1 MLAKLTWTEIKLGL
15 REPTV
20 AVFALAFPLILLY
33 LLLNS
38 FGTLPDPDF
47 GGVSPADWYVP
58 AYAVGSIAAT
68 GLIAIPVHLA
78 AYRERGVLRRL
89 RASGIAAWPVLA
101 AQTLVAALIVAVGSA
116 VMIALGDASYELSTP
131 GSWAVVVAGLVLA
144 TATFCAV
151 GVALASLLPTARA
164 AQVVGLLLFFAM
176 FFISGGGP
184 PEAILPDGVATA
196 ANALPMAYAVDVVQG
211 GWWTGSWDVPAL
223 VVQAAVLAAATAVA
237 LWRLRDA

>member
-89 RASGIAAWPVLA
+89 RA
-101 AQTLVAALIVAVGSA
+101 
-116 VMIALGDASYELSTP
+116 
-131 GSWAVVVAGLVLA
+131 
-144 TATFCAV
+144 
-151 GVALASLLPTARA
+151 
-164 AQVVGLLLFFAM
+164 
-176 FFISGGGP
+176 
-184 PEAILPDGVATA
+184 
-196 ANALPMAYAVDVVQG
+196 
-211 GWWTGSWDVPAL
+211 
-223 VVQAAVLAAATAVA
+223 
-237 LWRLRDA
+237 

>member
-58 AYAVGSIAAT
+58 AYVAGSIAAT

-101 AQTLVAALIVAVGSA
+101 AQTLVAGLIVIAGSV
-116 VMIALGDASYELSTP
+116 VMVALGGASYELSTP
-131 GSWAVVVAGLVLA
+131 GSWAVVAAGLLLA
-144 TATFCAV
+144 TATFCAI
-151 GVALASLLPTARA
+151 GVALASMLPTARA

-184 PEAILPDGVATA
+184 PEPILPDAVATA
-196 ANALPMAYAVDVVQG
+196 ANALPMAYAVDVLQR
-211 GWWTGSWDVPAL
+211 GWWTGTWDVTGL
-223 VVQAAVLAAATAVA
+223 VVQAGVLLAATAVA

>member
-15 REPTV
+15 RQPTE

-101 AQTLVAALIVAVGSA
+101 AQTLVAALIV
-116 VMIALGDASYELSTP
+116 
-131 GSWAVVVAGLVLA
+131 
-144 TATFCAV
+144 
-151 GVALASLLPTARA
+151 
-164 AQVVGLLLFFAM
+164 
-176 FFISGGGP
+176 
-184 PEAILPDGVATA
+184 
-196 ANALPMAYAVDVVQG
+196 
-211 GWWTGSWDVPAL
+211 
-223 VVQAAVLAAATAVA
+223 
-237 LWRLRDA
+237 